1 MLYVVVFVAF
11 LCYNIFKEGTF
22 FMKLYFDKRSKDPIY
37 YVQHGYRIGKKVTT
51 KNVYRIGKHSEL
63 LKIHNDP
70 LAYAKEV
77 VKQMNETGSIQKLE
91 LTIGLNKLID
101 DSDEIISKV
110 TYKNIGYI
118 ILQNIYKQLGLN
130 EFFNNLNENSKAT
143 YSFND
148 VNRFLT
154 FARIIDPSSKF
165 HTVMN
170 KDYYYECPDFEY
182 QHIERFLDVLYE
194 NYDNYL
200 NQLYEGSN
208 NLLLRDTS
216 VCYFDCT
223 NYYSE
228 IEDEDQDYVDEVTGE
243 LIEGLR
249 KYGVSKEHR
258 NTPIVQMGLF
268 MDRDGIPLTM
278 SIAPGDNNETKCAI
292 PLEEKLVKQLKNKR
306 FIYCADAGLSSFD
319 IRKFNSFT
327 NRAFIVTQSIKKLSE
342 QLKKAVFNDFDYRL
356 LSNDKPIS
364 IQALKTMDKTSPDNQ
379 ALYNDKAYKVISA
392 DTLLDIG
399 LTEDKV
405 LLNGKVRKTK
415 SKAILKQNVI
425 ITYSRK
431 VAEYQKHIRDGQIE
445 RARNLVKTNNVT
457 TLKKGPNDITR
468 FIKKESKS
476 KDKYIIDEEAI
487 KKEEMYDG
495 YYAIATNLEDNVKDI
510 IEVNSYR
517 YKIEECFRI
526 MKTNFGARPYFHQTR
541 EHIIAHFLICFAAL
555 LIYRILEVSLNRKNH
570 HFTTNQIIDTIKNLN
585 VKPLNDMITETLYK
599 NSKVLK
605 SIEELYNLGISNKYY
620 LTTEFNKKFKNLK
633 K

>member
-1 MLYVVVFVAF
+1 
-11 LCYNIFKEGTF
+11 
-22 FMKLYFDKRSKDPIY
+22 MKLYFDKRSKDPIY

-51 KNVYRIGKHSEL
+51 KNVYSIGKHSEL

-77 VKQMNETGSIQKLE
+77 VKQMNETGSIQKVE
-91 LTIGLNKLID
+91 LAIGLNKLID

-130 EFFNNLNENSKAT
+130 EFFNNINENSKAT

-278 SIAPGDNNETKCAI
+278 SITPGDNNETKCAI

-364 IQALKTMDKTSPDNQ
+364 IQTLKTMDKTSPDNQ

>member
-1 MLYVVVFVAF
+1 
-11 LCYNIFKEGTF
+11 
-22 FMKLYFDKRSKDPIY
+22 MKLYFDKRSKDPIY

-278 SIAPGDNNETKCAI
+278 SITPGDNNETKCAI

>member
-1 MLYVVVFVAF
+1 
-11 LCYNIFKEGTF
+11 
-22 FMKLYFDKRSKDPIY
+22 MKLYFDKRSKDPIY

-216 VCYFDCT
+216 VYYFDCT

-278 SIAPGDNNETKCAI
+278 SITPGDNNETKCAI

>member
-1 MLYVVVFVAF
+1 
-11 LCYNIFKEGTF
+11 
-22 FMKLYFDKRSKDPIY
+22 MKLYFDKRSKDPIY

-77 VKQMNETGSIQKLE
+77 VKQMNETGSIQKVE

-154 FARIIDPSSKF
+154 FARIIDPSSKL

-278 SIAPGDNNETKCAI
+278 SITPGDNNETKCAI

-342 QLKKAVFNDFDYRL
+342 KLKKAVFNDFDYRL

-364 IQALKTMDKTSPDNQ
+364 IQTLKTMDKTSPDNQ

-457 TLKKGPNDITR
+457 TLRKGPNDITR

-585 VKPLNDMITETLYK
+585 VKPLNDMITETLYE

>member
-1 MLYVVVFVAF
+1 
-11 LCYNIFKEGTF
+11 
-22 FMKLYFDKRSKDPIY
+22 MKLYFDKRSKDPIY

-77 VKQMNETGSIQKLE
+77 VKQMNETGSIQKVE

-278 SIAPGDNNETKCAI
+278 SITPGDNNETKCAI

>member
-1 MLYVVVFVAF
+1 
-11 LCYNIFKEGTF
+11 
-22 FMKLYFDKRSKDPIY
+22 MKLYFDKRSKDPIY

-278 SIAPGDNNETKCAI
+278 SITPGDNNETKCAI

-364 IQALKTMDKTSPDNQ
+364 IQTLKTMDKTSPDNQ

>member
-1 MLYVVVFVAF
+1 
-11 LCYNIFKEGTF
+11 
-22 FMKLYFDKRSKDPIY
+22 MKLYFDKRSKDPIY

-77 VKQMNETGSIQKLE
+77 VKQMNETGSIQKVE

-278 SIAPGDNNETKCAI
+278 SITPGDNNETKCAI

-364 IQALKTMDKTSPDNQ
+364 IQTLKTMDKTSPDNQ

-585 VKPLNDMITETLYK
+585 IKPLNDMITETLYK

>member
-1 MLYVVVFVAF
+1 
-11 LCYNIFKEGTF
+11 
-22 FMKLYFDKRSKDPIY
+22 MKLYFDKRSKDPIY

-77 VKQMNETGSIQKLE
+77 VKQMNETGSIQKVE

-278 SIAPGDNNETKCAI
+278 SITPGDNNETKCAI

-364 IQALKTMDKTSPDNQ
+364 IQTLKTMDKTSPDNQ

>member
-1 MLYVVVFVAF
+1 
-11 LCYNIFKEGTF
+11 
-22 FMKLYFDKRSKDPIY
+22 MKLYFDKRSKDPIY

-51 KNVYRIGKHSEL
+51 KNIYRIGKHSEL
-63 LKIHNDP
+63 LKEHTDP

-77 VKQMNETGSIQKLE
+77 VKQMNENGSIQKVE

-101 DSDEIISKV
+101 DNGEVVSKV

-130 EFFNNLNENSKAT
+130 EFFNNINENSKAT
-143 YSFND
+143 YCFND

-154 FARIIDPSSKF
+154 FARIIDPSSKL
-165 HTVMN
+165 HTVRN

-208 NLLLRDTS
+208 NLLNRDTS

-228 IEDEDQDYVDEVTGE
+228 IEDEDKDYIDEVTGE

-268 MDRDGIPLTM
+268 MDKDGIPLTM
-278 SIAPGDNNETKCAI
+278 CITPGDNNETKCAI
-292 PLEEKLVKQLKNKR
+292 PLERKLVKQLKNKR

-342 QLKKAVFNDFDYRL
+342 PLKQAVFNDFGYRL

-364 IQALKTMDKTSPDNQ
+364 IQTLKTMDKTLPDNI
-379 ALYNDKAYKVISA
+379 ALYNDRAYKVISA
-392 DTLLDIG
+392 DTLLDVG

-445 RARNLVKTNNVT
+445 RARNLVKTNSVT
-457 TLKKGPNDITR
+457 TLRKGPNDITR

-476 KDKYIIDEEAI
+476 IDKYIIDEEAI

-495 YYAIATNLEDNVKDI
+495 FYAIATNLEDNVKDI

-517 YKIEECFRI
+517 YKIEDCFRI

-541 EHIIAHFLICFAAL
+541 EHITAHFLICFASL
-555 LIYRILEVSLNRKNH
+555 LIYRILEVSLDRNDH

-585 VKPLNDMITETLYK
+585 AKPLNSMITETLYE

-605 SIEELYNLGISNKYY
+605 AIEEVYNLGISNKYY
-620 LTTEFNKKFKNLK
+620 LTTEFDKKFKNLK

>member
-1 MLYVVVFVAF
+1 
-11 LCYNIFKEGTF
+11 
-22 FMKLYFDKRSKDPIY
+22 MKLYFDRRSNDPIY

-63 LKIHNDP
+63 LKDHSDP

-77 VKQMNETGSIQKLE
+77 VKQMNENGSIQKVE

-101 DSDEIISKV
+101 DSDEIVSKV

-143 YSFND
+143 YCFND

-154 FARIIDPSSKF
+154 FARIIDPSSKL

-182 QHIERFLDVLYE
+182 QHVERFLDVLYE

-208 NLLLRDTS
+208 NLLNRDTS

-228 IEDEDQDYVDEVTGE
+228 IEDEDKDYIDEVTGE

-268 MDRDGIPLTM
+268 MDKDGIPLTM
-278 SIAPGDNNETKCAI
+278 CITPGDSNETKCAI
-292 PLEEKLVKQLKNKR
+292 PLEKKLVKQLKNKR

-342 QLKKAVFNDFDYRL
+342 PLKQAVFNDFDYRL

-364 IQALKTMDKTSPDNQ
+364 IQTLKTMDKTSPDNL
-379 ALYNDKAYKVISA
+379 ALYNDRAYKVISA
-392 DTLLDIG
+392 DTLLDVG

-445 RARNLVKTNNVT
+445 RARNLVKTSSVT
-457 TLKKGPNDITR
+457 TLRKGPNDITR

-495 YYAIATNLEDNVKDI
+495 FYAIATNLEDNVKDI

-517 YKIEECFRI
+517 YKIEDCFRI

-541 EHIIAHFLICFAAL
+541 EHITAHFLICFASL
-555 LIYRILEVSLNRKNH
+555 LIYRILEVTLDRSGH

-585 VKPLNDMITETLYK
+585 AKPLNSMITETLYE

-605 SIEELYNLGISNKYY
+605 AIEEAYKLGISNKYY
-620 LTTEFNKKFKNLK
+620 LTTEFDKKFKKLK